1 MKKQVTK
8 LSKAPRQLF
17 VYALLASLSFSFNSV
32 QAQDSKPILPSV
44 SLTYAGAIGGQPVF
58 EINFDNSNQ
67 RVFDLS
73 IRDENG
79 VVLYSQTVKG
89 KNYSKKF
96 ELDDVDLNGLRLTV
110 VVTDVKAKE
119 SQKQTFQF
127 NSNSRTIQDVA
138 ITQL

>member
-1 MKKQVTK
+1 MNKSFLIIKNLFIMKKQMTK

-17 VYALLASLSFSFNSV
+17 AYVLLASLFFGFNSV
-32 QAQDSKPILPSV
+32 QAQDSKSTLPSV
-44 SLTYAGAIGGQPVF
+44 SVTYAGAIGGQPVF

-79 VVLYSQTVKG
+79 VVLYSQIVKD

-96 ELDDVDLNGLRLTV
+96 ELSDMDLNDLRLVV
-110 VVTDVKAKE
+110 VVTDIKAKA
-119 SQKQTFQF
+119 SQKQT
-127 NSNSRTIQDVA
+127 
-138 ITQL
+138 